1 VRYVDDRLLRIS
13 DPKAAL
19 DKAISDA
26 TGLILVNEDTD
37 TEDKTTTID
46 KLRRQISELQTEMV
60 DLVETTSDLQRQLD
74 ERDREISKLRRM
86 IHVA

>member
-1 VRYVDDRLLRIS
+1 
-13 DPKAAL
+13 L